1 VSPKPASADPK
12 AVFALDYFAYHVG
25 LNAGMLAAA
34 MGGLD
39 GFVFTAGI
47 GENSSSM
54 RARIAEKLAWLG
66 ISIDPEA
73 NSEGRTV
80 ISEEGSRVPV
90 YVVPTNEELMIA
102 RHTVT
107 LLSKRR
113 TTSR

>member
-1 VSPKPASADPK
+1 
-12 AVFALDYFAYHVG
+12 
-25 LNAGMLAAA
+25 
-34 MGGLD
+34 
-39 GFVFTAGI
+39 
-47 GENSSSM
+47 M